1 MDFDDTP
8 EEAAFRAGA
17 RAWLEANAVK
27 KGSPED
33 FSAGH
38 FSGEIDAAEYVKRC
52 RWWQGQLHEAG
63 WAGIAWPRAFGGRG
77 GKSIEEAVFA
87 EEQSKFGV
95 SVGVFAVA
103 HGMVAPT
110 LMQHGTPE
118 QQQRWLDPML
128 RGEELWCQL
137 FSEPEAGSDLAS
149 IRTKADLDGDEWV
162 VNGQKVWTSNGDVA
176 DWAILIAR
184 SGTGETKHEGIT
196 FFCVRMDTPG
206 IDVRPLR
213 QLNGEAHFSEV
224 FLNDVRVPADQ
235 VVGEVGKGWKVAVTT
250 LSNERVAIAGGSG
263 MSDPERLRLLAQQL
277 GVSEDPLF
285 RQRFA
290 TVHTRSEILRY
301 LKMRTR
307 TAMSR
312 GERPGP
318 EASIM
323 KLFYASFVKDLS
335 DLAVTIQG
343 PMGQVLHPDAAADGV
358 FQQKFFNA
366 VQSSIGGGTDQIQR
380 NIIGERVLGLPREPK
395 A

>member
-8 EEAAFRAGA
+8 EEAAFRADA
-17 RAWLEANAVK
+17 RAWLEANAIP

-38 FSGEIDAAEYVKRC
+38 FTTDLGPDEYVKRC

-63 WAGIAWPRAFGGRG
+63 WAGISWPAAFGGKG
-77 GKSIEEAVFA
+77 GRPIQEAIFA
-87 EEQSKFGV
+87 EEQAKWGV
-95 SVGVFAVA
+95 STGIFAVA

-118 QQQRWLDPML
+118 QQQRWLGPML

-149 IRTKADLDGDEWV
+149 LRTRAVRDGDEWV
-162 VNGQKVWTSNGDVA
+162 VTGQKVWTSNAQHSEWGV
-176 DWAILIAR
+176 LIAR
-184 SGTGETKHEGIT
+184 TADGASKHEGIT
-196 FFCVRMDTPG
+196 YFCVDMTSPG
-206 IDVRPLR
+206 FDIRPLR
-213 QLNGEAHFSEV
+213 QLNGEAHFNEV
-224 FLNDVRVPADQ
+224 FLQEVRIPADQ
-235 VVGEVGKGWKVAVTT
+235 VVGEVGAGWKVAVTT
-250 LSNERVAIAGGSG
+250 LSNERAAIAGGSG
-263 MSDPERLRLLAQQL
+263 MSDPERLRRRAHEL
-277 GVSEDPLF
+277 GITGDPLF

-290 TVHTRSEILRY
+290 RVHTNNEILRY
-301 LKMRTR
+301 LKLRMR

-318 EASIM
+318 EASVM
-323 KLFYASFVKDLS
+323 KLFYAAYVKDLG
-335 DLAVTIQG
+335 DLAVAMQG
-343 PMGQVLHPDAAADGV
+343 AAGQLVFPDAANDGV

-395 A
+395 

>member
-1 MDFDDTP
+1 
-8 EEAAFRAGA
+8 
-17 RAWLEANAVK
+17 
-27 KGSPED
+27 
-33 FSAGH
+33 
-38 FSGEIDAAEYVKRC
+38 
-52 RWWQGQLHEAG
+52 
-63 WAGIAWPRAFGGRG
+63 
-77 GKSIEEAVFA
+77 
-87 EEQSKFGV
+87 
-95 SVGVFAVA
+95 
-103 HGMVAPT
+103 
-110 LMQHGTPE
+110 MQHGTPE

-149 IRTKADLDGDEWV
+149 IRTKAELDGDEWV

-224 FLNDVRVPADQ
+224 FLNDVRIPADQ

-277 GVSEDPLF
+277 GVRDDPLF

-380 NIIGERVLGLPREPK
+380 NIIGERVLGLPKEPGHDSSTPFSSLPRN